1 MNRENHLPF
10 GSRSNRLLSPA
21 VLNSC
26 WMLREGAASTDYTQG
41 STRGRPAGMPSTAPL
56 PIVPEAFREALLGWR
71 MYIASNTIG
80 QRIELGCSRWGMICE
95 SRVYRYMSNLSHE
108 AIYISREMRLPY
120 TAQSHPLNIHHV
132 TASYF
137 APCTYSP
144 IWGCCR
150 HCVARLSRISLL
162 ESSRRRISRYSNVR
176 PRTILELEADC
187 GTPRRKRKAAEME
200 YGVPTSRGQGNEGGS
215 VRLHKFP

>member
-1 MNRENHLPF
+1 MIARYLAVHCFHSPSMNRENHLPF
-10 GSRSNRLLSPA
+10 GSRSNRLSYPA

-26 WMLREGAASTDYTQG
+26 RMLREGASLQTILRESQG
-41 STRGRPAGMPSTAPL
+41 G
-56 PIVPEAFREALLGWR
+56 AFRETLLGWH

-80 QRIELGCSRWGMICE
+80 QRIELGCSRWGTICE
-95 SRVYRYMSNLSHE
+95 SKVYRYMSNLFHK
-108 AIYISREMRLPY
+108 AIYISREMSLPY
-120 TAQSHPLNIHHV
+120 TTQSPPLNIHHA

-137 APCTYSP
+137 APGTYSP

-187 GTPRRKRKAAEME
+187 GTPRRKRKAADME